1 MKRDFIFVIATLFS
15 LVASAYDAKIDGI
28 YYNFPGNYAE
38 VTYKNDKHNSYSGA
52 VVIPATVTYK
62 GITYPVTSIGEKA
75 FSGCVALSSVTIP
88 NTVTSIG
95 ESAFNYCHSLTTITI
110 SRGVTNIGAYAFSGC
125 KALTTI
131 TIPKSVTRIG
141 KGAFYHCHLEKVIV
155 PDIAAWCGIKFGDL
169 QSNPLQNGNGCH
181 IFSDDTTEI
190 TDLVIPEGV
199 TRINSHAFEYCRGL
213 TSVVIPNSVTSIDYA
228 AFRGC
233 EALTSINIPNSLKW
247 LSGSVFSGCS
257 SLTSITIPDGVT
269 TIGDNTF
276 YGCKSLTSINIPHSV
291 TKIGLYAFED
301 CNKLKSIRGL
311 REEISLAPKVF
322 SGCPYSFRE
331 YLNTFDNYAYNYV
344 HPRIKEWQK
353 KGDFETRVEYQARIT
368 KENQQKK
375 IQELQQEAIKEYT
388 TKEHPLKVELGS
400 YDADYEI
407 YTLNSNYG
415 NKYIKV
421 PKTEAPG
428 VKDSF
433 GNATF
438 DATYFNTENGLQ
450 VNEITVNVNG
460 KSYRSE
466 QSATDIAAAAPI
478 LEIDLPE
485 VEIPIEHK
493 PQPQQQQPQQPRQQ
507 QQQLAQNSAPVT
519 APVAI
524 DKSIDQNIPS
534 GISGNDKTF
543 AVIIGNEKYTQ
554 VAHVPYAAN
563 DAKIFAEYCKKTLGL
578 PEKNVRQY
586 ENATFGTIL
595 TAVSDIRN
603 IAQAYNGDINVI
615 FYYAGHGIPNES
627 TRDAFLLPVDANGQQ
642 TEACYPLS
650 RLYKELGELGA
661 KNVTVFLDACFS
673 GSQRGEGMLA
683 SARGVVVV
691 PKIDNLQ
698 GNVVVFSAA
707 TGSETAYP
715 YEEKGHGLFTYFLL
729 KKLRD
734 TKGDCTLGELGEY
747 IQTNV
752 RQQSVVVNRKSQT
765 PTVVPSQSLME
776 NWKTM
781 KLK

>member
-15 LVASAYDAKIDGI
+15 LVASAYEIDGI
-28 YYNFPGNYAE
+28 YYRFSGNEAE
-38 VTYKNDKHNSYSGA
+38 VTYKMDKWGNQISSYSGA
-52 VVIPATVTYK
+52 VVIPKSVTY
-62 GITYPVTSIGEKA
+62 GRETY
-75 FSGCVALSSVTIP
+75 
-88 NTVTSIG
+88 TVTSIG
-95 ESAFNYCHSLTTITI
+95 SS
-110 SRGVTNIGAYAFSGC
+110 AFSGC
-125 KALTTI
+125 
-131 TIPKSVTRIG
+131 
-141 KGAFYHCHLEKVIV
+141 
-155 PDIAAWCGIKFGDL
+155 
-169 QSNPLQNGNGCH
+169 NN
-181 IFSDDTTEI
+181 
-190 TDLVIPEGV
+190 
-199 TRINSHAFEYCRGL
+199 L
-213 TSVVIPNSVTSIDYA
+213 TSITIPNSVTSIGSS
-228 AFRGC
+228 AFENCNG
-233 EALTSINIPNSLKW
+233 LTSLIIPE
-247 LSGSVFSGCS
+247 SVTSFEQSAFSECTGLTSVTIPKSVKRIGILAFEGCS
-257 SLTSITIPDGVT
+257 GLTSVTIENGVTSIAWGAFQECSSLTSVSIPSSVTSIEKSAFLGCTSLTSITIPNSVT
-269 TIGDNTF
+269 EIGEYTF
-276 YGCKSLTSINIPHSV
+276 QKCKSLTSVTLSNGLTEIKPYVFSKCSSLASIIIPESV
-291 TKIGLYAFED
+291 TSIGSNAFWEDICLVSITLGSGITSIGNYAFNG
-301 CNKLKSIRGL
+301 CSKLITVKGL
-311 REEISLAPKVF
+311 RNDISIGENIFKD
-322 SGCPYSFRE
+322 CPYNFDD
-331 YLNTFDNYAYNYV
+331 YLVSSFDNYADKYI
-344 HPRIKEWQK
+344 HTKIEEWQK
-353 KGDFETRVEYQARIT
+353 KGEFETTAQYQTRVT

-375 IQELQQEAIKEYT
+375 IQELMQEAINGYIK
-388 TKEHPLKVELGS
+388 KHPLEVELGN
-400 YDADYEI
+400 YDADLGI

-415 NKYIKV
+415 KKDVKIPV
-421 PKTEAPG
+421 SVAPTF
-428 VKDSF
+428 KSNFKNASF
-433 GNATF
+433 S
-438 DATYFNTENGLQ
+438 ATYSPTEDGLKIKDLTIKLNGRTYQ
-450 VNEITVNVNG
+450 AEKTT
-460 KSYRSE
+460 
-466 QSATDIAAAAPI
+466 TDIAATAPI

-534 GISGNDKTF
+534 GIMGNDKTF

-776 NWKTM
+776 SWKTM